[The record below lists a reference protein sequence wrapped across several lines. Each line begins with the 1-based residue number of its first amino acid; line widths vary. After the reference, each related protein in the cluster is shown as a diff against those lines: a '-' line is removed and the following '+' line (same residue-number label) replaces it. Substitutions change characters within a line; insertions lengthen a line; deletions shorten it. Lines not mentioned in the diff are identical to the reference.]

1 MAPRT
6 GPRGVTNEDVARR
19 AGVSYVYAPTPN
31 QPPPID
37 ASTLANFLIGG
48 QAPGYGMKYGGFP
61 TAGYGQ
67 AAITGQAYAIADLAR
82 QAQELAAARQAE
94 LKYESGKDIAQ
105 SRSAIASK
113 YRYNYQPS
121 AEIQQ
126 AGQALRE
133 TQMRDFM
140 PTLSTVVTPLTE
152 EEFQGRLLAKK
163 LAEMSAR
170 AKLKSALEDQQG
182 SRQAELTALETPIQ
196 RQYESDVAQQVAP
209 ARSIGEALGSFT
221 PSQLAQQIAVSR
233 YGYDPMLASGLF
245 GAQTDLGYASQQQA
259 IQDAQLRA
267 MGYNTGLST
276 DEILAQQL
284 SPEEFQQYQINKALG
299 SYENTMTDDSLL
311 EQAYGVSP
319 SSISSVNPDLT
330 REAMADNQFLE
341 SVTTYRNA
349 LSTNDEGYA
358 SAEEAANSMARD
370 YLEKTKDPI
379 RAQILLDIL
388 RQYSFTFEG

>member
-6 GPRGVTNEDVARR
+6 GPQGVTNEDVARR
-19 AGVSYVYAPTPN
+19 AGVSYVYAPTTN

-67 AAITGQAYAIADLAR
+67 AAIEGQAYQIADLAR
-82 QAQELAAARQAE
+82 QAQALAAMRQAE
-94 LKYESGKDIAQ
+94 LEYESGKDIAQ

-113 YRYNYQPS
+113 YRYNYRPS
-121 AEIQQ
+121 AEVQQ
-126 AGQALRE
+126 AGSELQAAE
-133 TQMRDFM
+133 TPDAQM
-140 PTLSTVVTPLTE
+140 L
-152 EEFQGRLLAKK
+152 
-163 LAEMSAR
+163 AR
-170 AKLKSALEDQQG
+170 AKMKSVMNEERG
-182 SRQAELTALETPIQ
+182 GRRAELTALETPI
-196 RQYESDVAQQVAP
+196 RSRFESDFAQQVAP
-209 ARSIGEALGSFT
+209 AQSIGEALGSFT

-245 GAQTDLGYASQQQA
+245 GAQTDLAYASQQQA
-259 IQDAQLRA
+259 IQEAQLRA

-284 SPEEFQQYQINKALG
+284 SPEEFRQYQTNKALS
-299 SYENTMTDDSLL
+299 SYENIMTDDSLL

-319 SSISSVNPDLT
+319 SSISGVNPDLA
-330 REAMADNQFLE
+330 REVMADNNFLE
-341 SVTTYRNA
+341 SVTTYRDA